1 MKTFWRMI
9 VGVGWGIILPA
20 GPALAAEEEPPLV
33 VFDFEQDVAGWGSVD
48 QSSVVRVED
57 ETGAHVKV
65 GRGALQFSYTL
76 PTVKQIEG
84 QEKPLPVLLGPLQV
98 DLRDTRSL
106 RFWLKTS
113 QAGALVVVLTEGDGS
128 SYHAALYS
136 PAETWQHVYLSLDRF
151 QLGDDSFD
159 ENGQL
164 DAGQLQGVGFLDV
177 SFFLAAMMNQPVP
190 KRERKLWLDELEF
203 RADEAPSA
211 YRVQDKAGVE
221 TLVLDSFDAGYSAW
235 IPLTGE
241 ARLSDEV
248 PEAMEEGQA
257 LHWQYQIGPNLP
269 SVLLR
274 PMDAPPL
281 AEPLT
286 IRFWVKSSAPT
297 TLLLQLEESADA
309 RGNKSGYNHVI
320 PVTTVNEWQE
330 VELDLAEFKLGDDK
344 VDENNRLDFNEV
356 ETLLLADMAAMTGR
370 TGANELWLDQV
381 EIE

>member
-9 VGVGWGIILPA
+9 VGAGWGIVLLA
-20 GPALAAEEEPPLV
+20 RPALAAEEEPPLA

-48 QSSVVRVED
+48 QSPVVRVED
-57 ETGAHVKV
+57 ETGEHVKV
-65 GRGALQFSYTL
+65 GRGALQFSYTV
-76 PTVKQIEG
+76 PTAKQIEG
-84 QEKPLPVLLGPLQV
+84 QEKPPPVLLGQLQV

-113 QAGALVVVLTEGDGS
+113 QSGPLVVVLMERDGS

-136 PAETWQHVYLSLDRF
+136 PAETWQPVFLSLDRF

-159 ENGQL
+159 ENGRL
-164 DAGQLQGVGFLDV
+164 DAGQIQGVGFLDV

-211 YRVQDKAGVE
+211 YRIQDRDGVE
-221 TLVLDSFDAGYSAW
+221 TLVLDNFDAGYSAW
-235 IPLTGE
+235 IPMMGE

-248 PEAMEEGQA
+248 PEAEKGGQS
-257 LHWQYQIGPNLP
+257 LHWQYRTGPNLP
-269 SVLLR
+269 SFLMR

-286 IRFWVKSSAPT
+286 IRLWVKSSAPT

-309 RGNKSGYNHVI
+309 RGQKSGYHHTFPI
-320 PVTTVNEWQE
+320 PVANQWQE

-344 VDENNRLDFNEV
+344 VDENHQLDFKEV
-356 ETLLLADMAAMTGR
+356 ETILLVDVAAMTGQA
-370 TGANELWLDQV
+370 GANELWLDQV
-381 EIE
+381 VME